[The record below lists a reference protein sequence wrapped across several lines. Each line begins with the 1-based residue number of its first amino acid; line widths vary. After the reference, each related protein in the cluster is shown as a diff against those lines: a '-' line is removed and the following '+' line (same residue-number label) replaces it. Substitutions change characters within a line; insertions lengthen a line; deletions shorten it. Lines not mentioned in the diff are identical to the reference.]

1 MTNDLERLHA
11 EAAAL
16 DRAAG
21 LHMRG
26 FSPEEIQAAA
36 EQEHQKK
43 FVARFVRADEVEVQ
57 PVDWLVEDWLA
68 RDSLAGLVG
77 PSGSCKTF
85 VAIDWACCVATAT
98 RWLGNA
104 AAPGAVFMLAGEGR
118 NGLRKRIEGWSKH
131 RQVPIEGAPLY
142 LASQLPRIDQITT
155 TAIIDEVEAL
165 AKASGVPPALV
176 VIDTVARAI
185 SGDENSSEHMGLL
198 VQCADWI
205 RERFPGCTVLL
216 VHHTGHGD
224 ASRARGSSAFYAALD
239 SEALA
244 KPLKSGDVQLHASKC
259 KDWAPPSPLQL
270 RRQSVPVTVPG
281 LDKPTSTL
289 VMEATEMESIADRI
303 AKQNEITRLKA
314 EGKSIR
320 AIADETGVP
329 RSTVARMVSDDREAG
344 F

>member
-1 MTNDLERLHA
+1 MNLEEQA
-11 EAAAL
+11 ERAL
-16 DRAAG
+16 AN
-21 LHMRG
+21 LQ
-26 FSPEEIQAAA
+26 PEQA
-36 EQEHQKK
+36 KL
-43 FVARFVRADEVEVQ
+43 VARFVRADEVEVQ

-85 VAIDWACCVATAT
+85 VAIDWACSIATAT

-104 AAPGAVFMLAGEGR
+104 AAPGAVFILAGEGR
-118 NGLRKRIEGWSKH
+118 NGLRKRIEGWSRH

-142 LASQLPRIDQITT
+142 LASQLPRIDQLTT
-155 TAIIDEVEAL
+155 TAIMDEVDAL
-165 AKASGVPPALV
+165 VQESGVPPALV

-185 SGDENSSEHMGLL
+185 AGDENSSEHMGLL

-224 ASRARGSSAFYAALD
+224 SGRARGSSAFYAALD

-244 KPLKSGDVQLHASKC
+244 KPLKSGDVQLHATKC
-259 KDWAPPSPLQL
+259 KDWAPPAPMQL
-270 RRQSVPVTVPG
+270 CRQAVPITVPG

-289 VMEATEMESIADRI
+289 VMVATEVESIADRI
-303 AKQNEITRLKA
+303 SRRNEINQLKA

-329 RSTVARMVSDDREAG
+329 RSTVARMVNDDREAG
-344 F
+344 FDD